1 MKKPPRLFSLLA
13 AATLLFLSALQA
25 HEPAQQTV
33 GKLRVVTEMAN
44 IRLRPDI
51 GSVIIHQVPQ
61 GTSLESTAKEGEWY
75 LVRIQIEEGQE
86 ATGYV
91 HESTVIVIERPP
103 TVAPKKEPP
112 PVPEKVEPEKIVPE
126 KVVPEKVP
134 PEKTVTE
141 TQKIEAEKTEEEKAE
156 GEPQILPIPE
166 LPPLREPSK
175 SRPELWLLGG
185 GSYVSGGDLNSGAQ
199 GFIDYYRDE
208 NSITQEFDAK
218 SAHLSYIYGG
228 EFTIPIGSNFFLGF
242 GADYFL
248 REAEGVIDLQELP
261 ALEIQTRPRFEA
273 LPLRLFIS
281 FYPVRSFYLKTG
293 IEYYFARCEYFYR
306 LLDGTYWKEWHGR
319 AKAQGSG
326 ILAAMGLDLRLT
338 PEISF
343 IVEATSRFAKISGFK
358 GSDRS
363 IDSDGIEYIEEGTLY
378 YYKAKGSAEDSFPLL
393 FIRLREPTEDV
404 IISDS
409 RRAIIDFG
417 GLSLKAG
424 FRLRF

>member
-1 MKKPPRLFSLLA
+1 MPLMKKPPRLFSLLA
-13 AATLLFLSALQA
+13 AVFLLFLSGLQA
-25 HEPAQQTV
+25 QEATQQAV

-75 LVRIQIEEGQE
+75 LVKIEIEEGQE

-91 HESTVIVIERPP
+91 HESTVIVIEHPP
-103 TVAPKKEPP
+103 TVVPKKQLLLE
-112 PVPEKVEPEKIVPE
+112 PEKVEPEKIEPK
-126 KVVPEKVP
+126 KVVPEK
-134 PEKTVTE
+134 TG
-141 TQKIEAEKTEEEKAE
+141 EEKAE
-156 GEPQILPIPE
+156 EEPQILPIPE

-175 SRPELWLLGG
+175 PHPELWLLGG
-185 GSYVSGGDLNSGAQ
+185 GSYVQGGDLNSGAQ
-199 GFIDYYRDE
+199 GFIDYYRDK
-208 NSITQEFDAK
+208 NSITQQFDAK
-218 SAHLSYIYGG
+218 SVHLSYIYGG

-248 REAEGVIDLQELP
+248 SESEGLVDLQELP

-273 LPLRLFIS
+273 LPIRLFIS
-281 FYPVRSFYLKTG
+281 FYPVRFIYLKTG

-343 IVEATSRFAKISGFK
+343 VVEATSRFAKISGFK

-363 IDSDGIEYIEEGTLY
+363 IDSDGIEYVEEGTLF

-393 FIRLREPTEDV
+393 FIRLKEPTEDV
-404 IISDS
+404 IISDP

>member
-1 MKKPPRLFSLLA
+1 MKKLQRSFSLLA
-13 AATLLFLSALQA
+13 AATLFFLSGLQA
-25 HEPAQQTV
+25 QEAAQQAI

-61 GTSLESTAKEGEWY
+61 GTSLESTVKEGEWY
-75 LVRIQIEEGQE
+75 LVKIEIEEGQE

-103 TVAPKKEPP
+103 TVVPKKEPP
-112 PVPEKVEPEKIVPE
+112 PVPEKVEPEKIEPE
-126 KVVPEKVP
+126 RVVPEKVP

-141 TQKIEAEKTEEEKAE
+141 TQKTEGEKTEEEKAE
-156 GEPQILPIPE
+156 EEPQILPVPE
-166 LPPLREPSK
+166 LPPLREPSE
-175 SRPELWLLGG
+175 SRLELWLLGG
-185 GSYVSGGDLNSGAQ
+185 GSYTTGGDLNSGAQ

-208 NSITQEFDAK
+208 NSITQKFDAK
-218 SAHLSYIYGG
+218 SVHLSYIYGG

-242 GADYFL
+242 GADHFL
-248 REAEGVIDLQELP
+248 SESEGLVELQEFP
-261 ALEIQTRPRFEA
+261 ALEIRTRPRFEA
-273 LPLRLFIS
+273 LPIRLFIS

-306 LLDGTYWKEWHGR
+306 FLDGTYWKQWHGR
-319 AKAQGSG
+319 AKAKGSG
-326 ILAAMGLDLRLT
+326 ILAAMGLDLRLGSG
-338 PEISF
+338 ISF
-343 IVEATSRFAKISGFK
+343 VVEATSRFAKISGFK
-358 GSDRS
+358 GTDRS

-378 YYKAKGSAEDSFPLL
+378 YYKAKGSVEDSFPLL

-404 IISDS
+404 IISDP
-409 RRAIIDFG
+409 RRAIIDFS

-424 FRLRF
+424 LRLRF

>member
-1 MKKPPRLFSLLA
+1 LRPPLMKKPQRLFNLLA
-13 AATLLFLSALQA
+13 AVTLLFLSGLQA
-25 HEPAQQTV
+25 QEAAQQAV
-33 GKLRVVTEMAN
+33 GKLKVVTEMAN

-61 GTSLESTAKEGEWY
+61 GTSLESPAKEGEWY
-75 LVRIQIEEGQE
+75 LVKIQIEEGQE

-103 TVAPKKEPP
+103 TLVPKKVVITE
-112 PVPEKVEPEKIVPE
+112 PEKVEPEK
-126 KVVPEKVP
+126 VVPEKKV
-134 PEKTVTE
+134 TVT
-141 TQKIEAEKTEEEKAE
+141 QKAEEEKSEKEKAGE
-156 GEPQILPIPE
+156 EPQIKPIPE
-166 LPPLREPSK
+166 LPPLRPPSE
-175 SRPELWLLGG
+175 SRLELWLMGG
-185 GSYVSGGDLNSGAQ
+185 GSYVQGGDLNSGAQ

-208 NSITQEFDAK
+208 NSITQEYDAK
-218 SAHLSYIYGG
+218 SVHLSYIYGG

-248 REAEGVIDLQELP
+248 RENEGLVELQESP
-261 ALEIQTRPRFEA
+261 ALEIRTRPRFEA

-306 LLDGTYWKEWHGR
+306 LLDDTDWKQWHGR

-326 ILAAMGLDLRLT
+326 ILAAIGLDLSLT
-338 PEISF
+338 SGMSF
-343 IVEATSRFAKISGFK
+343 VVEATSRFAKISGFK
-358 GSDRS
+358 GTDRS

-378 YYKAKGSAEDSFPLL
+378 FYKAKGSAEDSFPLL

-404 IISDS
+404 IISDP
-409 RRAIIDFG
+409 RRAIIDFSG
-417 GLSLKAG
+417 VSLKAG